1 MIAVFAG
8 CRYLDVGRWWWPTL
22 DAIREEHGITEVWH
36 GACSLDHQ
44 HPDKLAGV
52 DAGIDLWARDR
63 GLAVRMFP
71 APWALYRRAGL
82 DPKAAGMRRVADML
96 RGDRDYEIRD
106 GKVVTTSTVPGSP
119 ALVVCLPGGP
129 GTQGTAKQAGRLGLP
144 VVRMPLVHKPGAPR
158 IVNAHHFAEPGKQD
172 RRPPLPEP
180 WVYVGR
186 SVPWGGPS
194 PLGNPYSVQ
203 EHGTRALELYKGW
216 LRERLKRRDP
226 TVLAALRAIP
236 ADAHLV
242 CHCVRPDGSGGCH
255 ARVVTLAWEWVQR
268 FDAKARAA

>member
-106 GKVVTTSTVPGSP
+106 GKVVTTSTVP
-119 ALVVCLPGGP
+119 
-129 GTQGTAKQAGRLGLP
+129 
-144 VVRMPLVHKPGAPR
+144 R

-194 PLGNPYSVQ
+194 PLGN
-203 EHGTRALELYKGW
+203 ERTTRDE
-216 LRERLKRRDP
+216 
-226 TVLAALRAIP
+226 
-236 ADAHLV
+236 DA
-242 CHCVRPDGSGGCH
+242 
-255 ARVVTLAWEWVQR
+255 
-268 FDAKARAA
+268 

>member
-82 DPKAAGMRRVADML
+82 DPKAAGMRRVA
-96 RGDRDYEIRD
+96 
-106 GKVVTTSTVPGSP
+106 
-119 ALVVCLPGGP
+119 
-129 GTQGTAKQAGRLGLP
+129 AGRRASDLPPQQQGARRAWRVLGL
-144 VVRMPLVHKPGAPR
+144 R
-158 IVNAHHFAEPGKQD
+158 
-172 RRPPLPEP
+172 
-180 WVYVGR
+180 
-186 SVPWGGPS
+186 
-194 PLGNPYSVQ
+194 
-203 EHGTRALELYKGW
+203 
-216 LRERLKRRDP
+216 
-226 TVLAALRAIP
+226 
-236 ADAHLV
+236 
-242 CHCVRPDGSGGCH
+242 
-255 ARVVTLAWEWVQR
+255 QR
-268 FDAKARAA
+268 C

>member
-119 ALVVCLPGGP
+119 ALVVCLPGG
-129 GTQGTAKQAGRLGLP
+129 TQGTAKQAGRLGLP

-203 EHGTRALELYKGW
+203 EHGTRALECFAATRRSTRPLDP
-216 LRERLKRRDP
+216 ERPRWRQRP
-226 TVLAALRAIP
+226 TETASATDVRQVLARLARRAGVRVRTRGV
-236 ADAHLV
+236 AHRRS
-242 CHCVRPDGSGGCH
+242 RPW
-255 ARVVTLAWEWVQR
+255 TT
-268 FDAKARAA
+268 